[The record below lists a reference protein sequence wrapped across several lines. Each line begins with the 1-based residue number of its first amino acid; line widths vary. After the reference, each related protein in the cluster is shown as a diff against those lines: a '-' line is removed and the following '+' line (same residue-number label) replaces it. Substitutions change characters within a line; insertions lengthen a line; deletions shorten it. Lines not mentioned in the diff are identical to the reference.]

1 MTTIVLY
8 LLFIILSL
16 MAAAFFSGTETGL
29 ISLNS
34 LRIKELAGEGN
45 SSAAYLDSILDSPD
59 VFLSVTLAGTNL
71 ALVLSTA
78 LATKVFTIIF
88 PGQGSFL
95 VSLLMVP
102 SIVIFGEV
110 IPKAVFR
117 RRSEDIL
124 LNTVPL
130 LKLAMI
136 VLYWPSKIIGICSQ
150 KVLKLFKVKVVKAPC
165 VTREELLAFVKSGVV
180 EGTLDKGQQRML
192 RGAFSFSVTSL
203 REVMIPLTSVDAIS
217 IDEPVLKVYEKSRE
231 TGFYRF
237 PVYSDRI
244 DHIVGIVNSS
254 NLIYGEYDENASASS
269 VMRQPLYLPNTVSID
284 RALLRMQHL
293 HEQMAIVVDEYG
305 GCDGIVT
312 IDDIFEQV
320 VGDLDSPQDLSDE
333 IVVLSP
339 KNYQVDGDI
348 NIDLLNIKL
357 GLDFPKR
364 GYETLGGFIMTRL
377 QRIPVSGDSF
387 DFGNIYIEVLAMDG
401 QTIDKVNL
409 RPSR

>member
-1 MTTIVLY
+1 MTVVIFYIVLV
-8 LLFIILSL
+8 LLSL
-16 MAAAFFSGTETGL
+16 LAAALFSGTETGL
-29 ISLNS
+29 ISLNG
-34 LRIKELAGEGN
+34 LRIKELAEKGDL
-45 SSAAYLDSILDSPD
+45 SARYLDSILESPD
-59 VFLSVTLAGTNL
+59 IFLSVTLSGTNL
-71 ALVLSTA
+71 SLVLSTA
-78 LATKVFTIIF
+78 LATKVFTILF
-88 PGQGSFL
+88 PSQGSFL
-95 VSLLMVP
+95 VSLVMVP

-117 RRSEDIL
+117 RRSEEIL
-124 LNTVPL
+124 LTIVPL

-136 VLYWPSKIIGICSQ
+136 VLYWPSVIIGICSRKALQ
-150 KVLKLFKVKVVKAPC
+150 FFGVKEVKAPC
-165 VTREELLAFVKSGVV
+165 VTREELLAYVKSGVS
-180 EGTLDKGQQRML
+180 EGTLDTGQQRML
-192 RGAFSFSVTSL
+192 RGAFSFSATFL
-203 REVMIPLTSVDAIS
+203 REVMIPLTSVEAIS
-217 IDEPVLKVYEKSRE
+217 IDDSVLTVYEKSRE

-244 DHIVGIVNSS
+244 DNVVGIINSS
-254 NLIYGEYDENASASS
+254 NLIYGEYDKFASVSS

-339 KNYQVDGDI
+339 KNYQIDGDI
-348 NIDLLNIKL
+348 DIDLLNIKL
-357 GLDFPKR
+357 GVDFPKR

-377 QRIPVSGDSF
+377 QRIPVAGDSF
-387 DFGNIYIEVLAMDG
+387 EFGELYIEVLAMDG
-401 QTIDKVNL
+401 QAIDKVNL
-409 RPSR
+409 RPKR